1 VPRTVDEGVLL
12 SRYLDAD
19 GRLITIPR
27 RRTDRLIVYRHVA
40 AAIEPGLDHDEQS
53 VNASLRAFHDDVA
66 MLRRYLVDEGFLLRR
81 PPGVYRRP
89 PLESESAL
97 PNP

>member
-1 VPRTVDEGVLL
+1 MARTVDETVLL
-12 SRYLDAD
+12 SRFLDAD

-27 RRTDRLIVYRHVA
+27 RRSDRLVVYRHVA
-40 AAIEPGLDHDEQS
+40 ATIEPGIDHDEPA
-53 VNASLRAFHDDVA
+53 VNAALRPFTDDVA

-89 PLESESAL
+89 DADPAA
-97 PNP
+97 